1 METSKYSNSDSVAIN
16 TEKLGTKSVVTSE
29 NQLEIPLL
37 EDLQVVD
44 KPQKTAAQKV
54 IRKTFKKT
62 AILSN
67 LLPSGSVLAFQ
78 ILSPVITHE
87 GQCHSTISH
96 SMTLILLGICAIS
109 CFFLCFTDSFRDER
123 GKVRYGLATF
133 RGLWI
138 IDGSSPPEDV
148 EKYKLKFIDFFHAF
162 LSILVFCAVAAFD
175 QNVMKCLYP
184 SPSLDAQEILAILPM
199 VVGVICTFLFVVFPT
214 TRHGIGFP
222 LSRC

>member
-1 METSKYSNSDSVAIN
+1 MEATKNSNSVAIN
-16 TEKLGTKSVVTSE
+16 TEKLGTESAVTSE

-37 EDLQVVD
+37 EDLQLVE
-44 KPQKTAAQKV
+44 KPQKTPAQKV

-67 LLPSGSVLAFQ
+67 LLPS
-78 ILSPVITHE
+78 
-87 GQCHSTISH
+87 
-96 SMTLILLGICAIS
+96 
-109 CFFLCFTDSFRDER
+109 DSFRDER

-138 IDGSSPPEDV
+138 IDGSSPPEDAAI
-148 EKYKLKFIDFFHAF
+148 YKLKFIDFFHAF

-184 SPSLDAQEILAILPM
+184 SPSPDAQEILAILPM
-199 VVGVICTFLFVVFPT
+199 AVGVICTFLFVVFPT

>member
-1 METSKYSNSDSVAIN
+1 MEASKNSDSIAIN
-16 TEKLGTKSVVTSE
+16 TEKLGTESAVTSE

-37 EDLQVVD
+37 EDLQLVE
-44 KPQKTAAQKV
+44 KPQKHQHK
-54 IRKTFKKT
+54 
-62 AILSN
+62 N
-67 LLPSGSVLAFQ
+67 
-78 ILSPVITHE
+78 
-87 GQCHSTISH
+87 
-96 SMTLILLGICAIS
+96 
-109 CFFLCFTDSFRDER
+109 FRDER

-138 IDGSSPPEDV
+138 IDGSSPPEDAAI
-148 EKYKLKFIDFFHAF
+148 YKLKFIDFFHAF

-184 SPSLDAQEILAILPM
+184 SPSPDAQEILAILPM
-199 VVGVICTFLFVVFPT
+199 AVGVICTFLFVVFPT